1 MEQIEHKY
9 VEVNRLKLMW
19 LCWAQVKNKPYA
31 LIPFEVSLIVHQ
43 MVAAAAAGYRAIA
56 FDFRGYGLSQ
66 QPPEP
71 EKASFDDLVVNIIGV
86 MDSLGISKFNLLN
99 QIGSLTVFKLER
111 VPRNG
116 TELNPDVVADG
127 GIVGAG
133 FSSREDFGALPAF
146 QVAVVHPERVSGV
159 IILDAP
165 FTPPGAFAIQMQLF
179 PKGFYVQRWRP
190 GRAEADFGRFDVKT
204 VIRNINILFCRSE
217 LQVASD
223 DQEIM
228 DLVDPSTPLPV
239 WFTQEDLKV
248 YSSLYENSGFHTAP
262 LSNGDGGEGGRR
274 SLESESSVGLYTH
287 MGNCSPPTLASASP
301 SSWPSSHPPPQSS
314 SSLPSISSCS
324 KLSKSSAASSP
335 IGRRTPKPMPKLLKS
350 SLTTAKPDAGE
361 EKCMVDQI
369 HTATEEIACL
379 RAKVAKLERSDA
391 ELKARW
397 RS

>member
-1 MEQIEHKY
+1 
-9 VEVNRLKLMW
+9 
-19 LCWAQVKNKPYA
+19 
-31 LIPFEVSLIVHQ
+31 

-116 TELNPDVVADG
+116 TELNPD
-127 GIVGAG
+127 G

-165 FTPPGAFAIQMQLF
+165 FTP
-179 PKGFYVQRWRP
+179 P

-248 YSSLYENSGFHTAP
+248 YSSLYENSGFHTDCGVKDPKITAP
-262 LSNGDGGEGGRR
+262 VLLIVGEKDY
-274 SLESESSVGLYTH
+274 V
-287 MGNCSPPTLASASP
+287 
-301 SSWPSSHPPPQSS
+301 
-314 SSLPSISSCS
+314 
-324 KLSKSSAASSP
+324 
-335 IGRRTPKPMPKLLKS
+335 LKS
-350 SLTTAKPDAGE
+350 PRME
-361 EKCMVDQI
+361 E
-369 HTATEEIACL
+369 
-379 RAKVAKLERSDA
+379 
-391 ELKARW
+391 
-397 RS
+397 

>member
-1 MEQIEHKY
+1 MADALTKPLSSHQFQF
-9 VEVNRLKLMW
+9 
-19 LCWAQVKNKPYA
+19 LCT
-31 LIPFEVSLIVHQ
+31 
-43 MVAAAAAGYRAIA
+43 
-56 FDFRGYGLSQ
+56 
-66 QPPEP
+66 
-71 EKASFDDLVVNIIGV
+71 
-86 MDSLGISKFNLLN
+86 
-99 QIGSLTVFKLER
+99 QIGIANRSIVLQGHVRDSDSVSSSQGIF
-111 VPRNG
+111 
-116 TELNPDVVADG
+116 VADG

-159 IILDAP
+159 IILGAP

-204 VIRNINILFCRSE
+204 VIRNIYILFCRSE

-335 IGRRTPKPMPKLLKS
+335 IERRTPKPMPKLLKS
-350 SLTTAKPDAGE
+350 SLTTAKPDAG
-361 EKCMVDQI
+361 
-369 HTATEEIACL
+369 
-379 RAKVAKLERSDA
+379 RRSV
-391 ELKARW
+391 W
-397 RS
+397 WTRSTPPQRRSPA